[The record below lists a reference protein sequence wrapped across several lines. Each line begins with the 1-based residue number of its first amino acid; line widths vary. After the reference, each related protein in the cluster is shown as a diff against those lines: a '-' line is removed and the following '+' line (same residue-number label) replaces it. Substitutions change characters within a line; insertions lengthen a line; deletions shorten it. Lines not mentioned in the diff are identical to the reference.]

1 MTTIIQD
8 LRYGL
13 RMLGKNPGFTA
24 MAIVTL
30 ALGLGA
36 SATIFSGING
46 LFLRPLPVKDPGRLV
61 GLAFGQRGA
70 SGEFNFSYLDF
81 QDLRDQETRFDGMFA
96 YRVGFDGLSDG
107 KTVDRVAAAYV
118 TGNYFSV
125 LGLKPTLGRLILP
138 SEDNVS
144 GQDPVLVLGYSYW
157 KSRFGGDPGVI
168 GKQLSIDGRAVTV
181 VGVAPESFHGLLSIV
196 DTQAYLPLNMS
207 RIWGSG
213 TWFRWRDN
221 HTLFVVARLKR
232 GTSVARAQASLDV
245 IGLRL
250 AKRYPTTDAA
260 AAMRVFPEAEARL
273 SPQPQPGHYREEM
286 IAVASFLAL
295 AALLLLLACF
305 NVANLLL
312 VRTTARGHEMA
323 VRAALGARRGRLSRQ
338 ALTESLLLAFL
349 GGAAGVVAGIW
360 SSSLLG
366 SINLNIGLPYHLDF
380 SFDWRVYGF
389 AIAASIASGLVM
401 GAAPALRAARS
412 RPEDALHGEGRT
424 VAGGRYRLR
433 DALVAAQVAVSIILL
448 VAAGLFA
455 RSLREVQRIDL
466 GFNPRH
472 VLNLS
477 MNLHEGG
484 YNEEQ
489 GREFYENLL
498 TRAQAMPGV
507 RSASLAALV
516 PLGPDE
522 NDDAIHIEGRLPVPG
537 RAATRLFDNQV
548 SPGYFKTLR
557 ISLLRGREF
566 TKSDNAFAPLV
577 AVINQ
582 AMARRFWPGE
592 DPIGKRFKVD
602 SESNPWTQV
611 IGVVQDGKYRGVSD
625 EARPYFYMP
634 LAQNYS
640 AEQTLQVRTAQDPTA
655 IAGALERLIHG
666 LAPDLPVFRVQTM
679 EQAVNTP
686 WGLLD
691 FRLAAG
697 LAAAL
702 GLVGSLLAVV
712 GVYGVISYAASRR
725 AHEIGVRMA
734 LGAQPADVIKMIFG
748 QGLTI
753 VGVGVAAGVL
763 VSLAAGGVIANF
775 LYGVSPRDPFTYAAG
790 VALIAAAA
798 LAACYLPARRATRI
812 DPIGALRCE

>member
-1 MTTIIQD
+1 MSTLFQD

-30 ALGLGA
+30 ALGIGA
-36 SATIFSGING
+36 STAIFSGING

-70 SGEFNFSYLDF
+70 SGEFNYSYPDF
-81 QDLRDQETRFDGMFA
+81 RDVRDQETSFDDVFA

-107 KTVDRVAAAYV
+107 RTVGRVAAAYV
-118 TGNYFSV
+118 TGNYFSA
-125 LGLKPTLGRLILP
+125 LGLKAALGRLILP

-144 GQDPVLVLGYSYW
+144 GTDPVLVLGYSYW
-157 KSRFGGDPGVI
+157 KGHFGGDPGVI
-168 GKQLSIDGRAVTV
+168 GKQMSIDGRAVTV
-181 VGVAPESFHGLLSIV
+181 VGVAPEGFRGLLSVV
-196 DTQAYLPLNMS
+196 DAQAYLPLNMS
-207 RIWGSG
+207 RIWGSS

-232 GTSVARAQASLDV
+232 GTSLAGAQASLNV

-250 AKRYPTTDAA
+250 SARYPTTDAA
-260 AAMRVFPEAEARL
+260 AVLRVFPEAEARL
-273 SPQPQPGHYREEM
+273 SPQPQPGHYRQEM
-286 IAVASFLAL
+286 IAVISFLAL
-295 AALLLLLACF
+295 AALLLMLACF

-312 VRTTARGHEMA
+312 VRTTAREHELA

-338 ALTESLLLAFL
+338 ALTESLLLAFF

-360 SSSLLG
+360 GSSLLG
-366 SINLNIGLPYHLDF
+366 SINLNVGVPYHLDF

-389 AIAASIASGLVM
+389 AIGASMIAGLIM
-401 GAAPALRAARS
+401 GVAPALRAAS
-412 RPEDALHGEGRT
+412 TRPEDALHGEGRT
-424 VAGGRYRLR
+424 IAGGRHRLR
-433 DALVAAQVAVSIILL
+433 DGLVAAQVAVSIILL
-448 VAAGLFA
+448 VTAGLFA
-455 RSLREVQRIDL
+455 RSLREVQRINL

-477 MNLHEGG
+477 MNLHEAG
-484 YNEEQ
+484 YNGAQ
-489 GREFYENLL
+489 GREFYDNLL
-498 TRAQAMPGV
+498 TRVRAMPGV
-507 RSASLAALV
+507 ASASLAAIV
-516 PLGPDE
+516 PLGSDE
-522 NDDAIHIEGRLPVPG
+522 NDDAIYIEGNAPVSG
-537 RAATRLFDNQV
+537 RAATRLLDNQV
-548 SPGYFKTLR
+548 SPGYFKTMQ
-557 ISLLRGREF
+557 IPLLRGREF
-566 TKSDNAFAPLV
+566 TKSDNASAPYV

-582 AMARRFWPGE
+582 AMAHRFWPGE

-611 IGVVQDGKYRGVSD
+611 VGVVQDGKYRSISD

-640 AEQTLQVRTAQDPTA
+640 AVQTLQVRTTEAPTA
-655 IAGALERLIHG
+655 MAGALERQIHS

-679 EQAVNTP
+679 EQAINTP
-686 WGLLD
+686 FGLLD

-697 LAAAL
+697 MASAL
-702 GLVGSLLAVV
+702 GLLGLILAVI

-725 AHEIGVRMA
+725 VHEIGVRMA

-753 VGVGVAAGVL
+753 VGVGIAAGIL
-763 VSLAAGGVIANF
+763 ASLAAAGVIANF
-775 LYGVSPRDPFTYAAG
+775 LYGVSARDPLTYVAG

-798 LAACYLPARRATRI
+798 LAACYAPARRATRV
-812 DPIGALRCE
+812 DPIRALRCE